1 MPRRDG
7 TSSLR
12 TRPRWPV
19 RSTSLTGRVRP
30 LDGRLV
36 GLEFGPLLRVCGLL
50 LVGLALAMVVPM
62 LADLS
67 VGHEDWEVFLA
78 SAALTLFA
86 GAALVLANRGAD
98 FRALTMR
105 QVFMLTTLAWTTTAA
120 FAALPLAFSALD
132 LSLADAVFEAV
143 SGITTTG
150 ATVITG
156 LDSAPPGILLWRGIL
171 QWLGGI
177 GIIVTGVAIL
187 PVLSVG
193 GMQLFRSESS
203 DRSEKVLPRSAQIA
217 SAIGG
222 VYVGLTLACLLTYWR
237 LGMTLFEATV
247 HAMTTVATG
256 GYSTSDASIGHFAS
270 PGIEWAAIL
279 FMATGGVPFVLY
291 LQALRGRPAQLL
303 GDVQVQWYFAVL
315 AAASL
320 LLAAWLVRVQAVEP
334 LEALRS
340 AAFTATSIMTGTG
353 YASTDY
359 GQWGTFPIILL
370 FFLKCTGGCTG
381 STTGGIK
388 MFRFVVLYQVARM
401 QMARLVQ
408 PSVVFKMTYNG
419 RAIGEQTAISVMAFF
434 FVFALSFTTVA
445 GLLAALG
452 LDYLTAMSASVSALA
467 NVGPGLGPIIG
478 PAGHFGDLPEAA
490 KWVLS
495 AAMLLGRLEL
505 FTVLVLFTPLF
516 WRG

>member
-1 MPRRDG
+1 
-7 TSSLR
+7 
-12 TRPRWPV
+12 
-19 RSTSLTGRVRP
+19 
-30 LDGRLV
+30 
-36 GLEFGPLLRVCGLL
+36 VCGLL
-50 LVGLALAMVVPM
+50 LIGLGIAMLVPM

-78 SAALTLFA
+78 SAALTLFV

-98 FRALTMR
+98 FAALTTR
-105 QVFMLTTLAWTTTAA
+105 QIFMLTTLAWTSVAA
-120 FAALPLAFSALD
+120 FAALPLA
-132 LSLADAVFEAV
+132 LSGLGLSIADAVFEAV

-150 ATVITG
+150 STVMTG
-156 LDSAPPGILLWRGIL
+156 LDTAPPGILLWRGIL

-222 VYVGLTLACLLTYWR
+222 LYLALTIACFSTYWA
-237 LGMTLFEATV
+237 LGMTPFEATV

-270 PGIEWAAIL
+270 PAIEWAATV
-279 FMATGGVPFVLY
+279 FMAAGGIPFVLY
-291 LQALRGRPAQLL
+291 LQALRGRPGQLWT
-303 GDVQVQWYFAVL
+303 DVQVRWYLAVL
-315 AAASL
+315 VGASL
-320 LLAAWLVRVQAVEP
+320 LLTLWLVRQHGTPP

-359 GQWGTFPIILL
+359 GLWGTFPIILL
-370 FFLKCTGGCTG
+370 FFLKCMGGCTG

-401 QMARLVQ
+401 QMARLIQ
-408 PSVVFKMTYNG
+408 PSAVFRMTYNG
-419 RAIGEQTAISVMAFF
+419 RAIGEETAISVMAFF
-434 FVFALSFTTVA
+434 FLFAVTFTVVA

-452 LDYLTAMSASVSALA
+452 LDYLTAMSASVTALA

-478 PAGHFGDLPEAA
+478 PAGHFGDLPDAA

-516 WRG
+516 WRT